1 MTSTKCQ
8 LLSIFCK
15 TPSFKK
21 LVTAPV
27 TTPMG
32 KKGVE
37 QRKQP
42 SSGVRNIESNPRI
55 FRGFRPCLGRVF
67 FNPSP
72 SMLPLTLLQ
81 TSFQIFQ
88 EKKINRYRHRAD
100 RLRKKTKNYPGNQ
113 AHNCERF
120 LKTRKVERFLAQSDG
135 AASSVKQ
142 PLVFVCKHH

>member
-1 MTSTKCQ
+1 MPTFVHFLQ
-8 LLSIFCK
+8 DSIFQE
-15 TPSFKK
+15 
-21 LVTAPV
+21 AGYGPV
-27 TTPMG
+27 TTPIG

-37 QRKQP
+37 QGKQP

-88 EKKINRYRHRAD
+88 EKKN
-100 RLRKKTKNYPGNQ
+100 K
-113 AHNCERF
+113 
-120 LKTRKVERFLAQSDG
+120 
-135 AASSVKQ
+135 
-142 PLVFVCKHH
+142 